1 MPSHDPDALGAL
13 LEQAAAL
20 PPDERAAYVDKASN
34 GDDDLRETLT
44 SLVLAHDAA
53 AEYFERITEQII
65 GPALAAFAADNA
77 AEASHGRLENTVR
90 PDLGRRLAPHEIG
103 PFIDHGGA
111 TAQLLRRRLL
121 TLAVVF
127 VAIAGLGTTLFLWSQ
142 VLPALRDGMP
152 VRPAVW
158 IGLTLYALLLTGTV
172 VFALVLRSPRPLSL
186 QTLRTLEVVGFSSV
200 TACEIWRIVVT
211 WRAGV
216 VFRYVTADTLGM
228 MLLSARQCLTWF
240 TLIVAYGV
248 FIPNT
253 WRRCALVVGLLAATP
268 IVTAAIC
275 NAVFG
280 GLDGKLLST
289 YLFNIAMWMMYA
301 GALAIYGS
309 HRIDV
314 HRNEA
319 LEARELGQYRLKR
332 LLGAGGMGEV
342 YLAEHL
348 LLRRQCAIKLI
359 RTDRAGKPEDLFR
372 FEREVHATAA
382 LTHPNTVHVYDY
394 GHTDDGTFYYVMEY
408 LPGLT
413 LEELVREQGPLP
425 ASRVI
430 YLLRQICG
438 ALSEAHAAGLI
449 HRDVKPGNIMVCE
462 RGGVHDVAKL
472 LDFGIVQWRA
482 IADEETPATARVAI
496 AGTPSFMSPE
506 QITGAEVDERSD
518 IYSLGSVGYFL
529 LTGMPPFL
537 RASAA
542 ETAAAHLRASVIA
555 PDQIRSDVPA
565 DLQSV
570 ILRCLK
576 KTPNL
581 RYHSTA
587 ALEAALALCKH
598 EADGSNVNADDSGAF
613 GLHG

>member
-1 MPSHDPDALGAL
+1 MPSYDPDALSAL

-20 PPDERAAYVDKASN
+20 PPDARAAYVDKACN
-34 GDDDLRETLT
+34 GDDELRETLAAL
-44 SLVLAHDAA
+44 LVAHDAA
-53 AEYFERITEQII
+53 AGYFERITEQII
-65 GPALAAFAADNA
+65 GPALVAFAGDSAT
-77 AEASHGRLENTVR
+77 ETLHRRIGNTLR
-90 PDLGRRLAPHEIG
+90 PDLGHRLERREIG
-103 PFIDHGGA
+103 RLISHEGT

-121 TLAVVF
+121 TLALVF
-127 VAIAGLGTTLFLWSQ
+127 AAISGLVTAVFFWSR
-142 VLPALRDGMP
+142 VLPLLRDGMT

-158 IGLTLYALLLTGTV
+158 IGLALYASLLTMAV
-172 VFALVLRSPRPLSL
+172 VYARVLWSSRPLSL

-200 TACEIWRIVVT
+200 TVCEVWRIVVT
-211 WRAGV
+211 WRAGDL
-216 VFRYVTADTLGM
+216 FRFVTADTVGM
-228 MLLSARQCLTWF
+228 MLLSGRQSLIWF

-253 WRRCALVVGLLAATP
+253 WRRCALVVGALAATP

-301 GALAIYGS
+301 GALAVYGS
-309 HRIDV
+309 HRIEV

-319 LEARELGQYRLKR
+319 LEAQELGQYRLNR

-348 LLRRQCAIKLI
+348 LLRRPCAIKLI
-359 RTDRAGKPEDLFR
+359 RPDRAGNPDSLFR
-372 FEREVHATAA
+372 FEREVHATAG

-413 LEELVREQGPLP
+413 LEELVQEQGPLP

-430 YLLRQICG
+430 HLLRQICG

-449 HRDVKPGNIMVCE
+449 HRDVKPGNIIVCV

-472 LDFGIVQWRA
+472 VDFGIVQSRA
-482 IADEETPATARVAI
+482 IAGKEESAAAPGAI
-496 AGTPSFMSPE
+496 AGTPGFMSPE
-506 QITGAEVDERSD
+506 QVSGTDVDERSD
-518 IYSLGSVGYFL
+518 IYSLGGVGYFL

-537 RASAA
+537 RATAA
-542 ETAAAHLRASVIA
+542 ETAAAHLHANVIA
-555 PDQIRSDVPA
+555 PDQLQSDVPA
-565 DLQSV
+565 DLQSI
-570 ILRCLK
+570 ILRCLRK
-576 KTPNL
+576 NPDQ
-581 RYHSTA
+581 RYQSATA
-587 ALEAALALCKH
+587 LDDALAQCAAH
-598 EADGSNVNADDSGAF
+598 EPVRSQRER
-613 GLHG
+613 